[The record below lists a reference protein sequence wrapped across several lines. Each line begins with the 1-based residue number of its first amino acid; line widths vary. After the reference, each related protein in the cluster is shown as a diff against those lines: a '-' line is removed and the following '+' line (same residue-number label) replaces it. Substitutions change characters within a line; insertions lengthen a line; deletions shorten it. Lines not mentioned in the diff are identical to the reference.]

1 MFKKIKSIQQLDGHN
16 HPALGPLF
24 SVIFEDGSKDLIY
37 AETFFEQDIEW
48 DFYNP
53 QTLVG
58 KEIEFDMGKNYYN
71 Y

>member
-1 MFKKIKSIQQLDGHN
+1 MIKKIKSIQQLDGHN

-24 SVIFEDGSKDLIY
+24 SVVFEDGSKDLIY
-37 AETFFEQDIEW
+37 AETFFAQSIDFVW
-48 DFYNP
+48 DDP

>member
-1 MFKKIKSIQQLDGHN
+1 MLTLIVINN

-37 AETFFEQDIEW
+37 AETFFAQRIDFVW
-48 DFYNP
+48 DDP